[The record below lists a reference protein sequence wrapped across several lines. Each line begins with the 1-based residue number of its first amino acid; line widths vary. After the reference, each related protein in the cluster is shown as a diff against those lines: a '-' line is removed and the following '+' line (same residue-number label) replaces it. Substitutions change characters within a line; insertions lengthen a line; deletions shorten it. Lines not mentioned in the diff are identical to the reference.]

1 MINSNRFD
9 KFTLMITV
17 RAYQAFNGSGVYE
30 YEGQLYFVEP
40 PYTRTQSR
48 LISPA
53 QLHYLSRQLDY
64 ELVNFPCAGFPEV
77 KDYLIAQSKTWT
89 NPHGNAV
96 LDEVTMIKGLSTLR
110 ENDLADLIANL
121 HDELNKKGKV
131 QEIQVA
137 SNRLWKVNKISSSEK
152 LREALRSLDAKV
164 AVRVAGLE
172 RIKSSPVLDMFK
184 HVSQRY
190 PDMELQGKLYNPVAA

>member
-30 YEGQLYFVEP
+30 HEGQLYFVEP
-40 PYTRTQSR
+40 PYTSAQSR

-77 KDYLIAQSKTWT
+77 KDYLVAQSKTWT
-89 NPHGNAV
+89 NPRGNAEV
-96 LDEVTMIKGLSTLR
+96 DEATMIKGLSTLR

-137 SNRLWKVNKISSSEK
+137 SNRLWKVNKISSSET

-164 AVRVAGLE
+164 ATRMADLE
-172 RIKSSPVLDMFK
+172 KLKSAPAMDMFR
-184 HVSQRY
+184 HVTERY
-190 PDMELQGKLYNPVAA
+190 PGMSLQGKLYNTFAA